1 MSGTIAQ
8 NPNRQSGAIGS
19 IPSATKDSGDP
30 TKTTNPSS
38 GVGAEWIN
46 TTSGA
51 IFICTD
57 ATANDNTW
65 IAQTGSPIS
74 IGDRGIWV
82 GGGVGIF
89 TVETNI
95 WNTIDYISINTLC
108 DSALFGDLSSRKYE
122 MTGVSNGTNGRGVAC
137 GGLIWYSGASTISYN
152 TMEYV
157 TINTLGNVTDLGD
170 MTSAYY
176 SMSGCS
182 NATNDRGILWGG
194 QPGGGGNTHIDYF
207 TITSTG
213 TLLFFPLPKGITQ
226 KVHR

>member
-65 IAQTGSPIS
+65 IAQTEVPAGV
-74 IGDRGIWV
+74 GDRGVW
-82 GGGVGIF
+82 
-89 TVETNI
+89 
-95 WNTIDYISINTLC
+95 
-108 DSALFGDLSSRKYE
+108 
-122 MTGVSNGTNGRGVAC
+122 C
-137 GGLIWYSGASTISYN
+137 GGACVRAFLRNFFSKI
-152 TMEYV
+152 
-157 TINTLGNVTDLGD
+157 
-170 MTSAYY
+170 
-176 SMSGCS
+176 C
-182 NATNDRGILWGG
+182 
-194 QPGGGGNTHIDYF
+194 
-207 TITSTG
+207 
-213 TLLFFPLPKGITQ
+213 LFIFPK
-226 KVHR
+226 KSSDA